1 MHSIL
6 KKSLLFQNKYCKLRT
21 QLHHNHSN
29 TIFMKIRELI
39 GKITLQENIS
49 PIERNK
55 VSGTFVIHI
64 PNPLASYYSRFTEV
78 NRPNSI
84 VLITKN
90 PVSFERI
97 LRATRSI
104 NEEMEL
110 GLDGAKCEVVIG
122 SKKYSGIRIMGI
134 DRYTNIDKVQ
144 AAYQQEG
151 FEFHK
156 NTRLSKGTDAIIR
169 VNKFFSIVDIEEGI
183 YQSPNNKDRYYFEVP
198 KYMKWEEFREITF
211 DIKNNISVTNYDIAR
226 GIIYEKDGITDVL
239 RVLKPNISVDMVRK
253 IREKYLDRLS

>member
-1 MHSIL
+1 M
-6 KKSLLFQNKYCKLRT
+6 KT
-21 QLHHNHSN
+21 QLQKNQSN
-29 TIFMKIRELI
+29 TIYMKIHELI

-84 VLITKN
+84 VLVTKN
-90 PVSFERI
+90 PVSFEII
-97 LRATRSI
+97 LRITKSI
-104 NEEMEL
+104 NEEHKL
-110 GLDGAKCEVVIG
+110 NLDGAKCEVVIG
-122 SKKYSGIRIMGI
+122 RNKYSGIRLMGI
-134 DRYTNIDKVQ
+134 DRYTNIDKIQ
-144 AAYQQEG
+144 TLYMDAG

-156 NTRLSKGTDAIIR
+156 NIKLNKGTDAIIR
-169 VNKFFSIVDIEEGI
+169 VNKFFNYVDIEEGI

-198 KYMKWEEFREITF
+198 RYMNWEEFRDITF
-211 DIKNNISVTNYDIAR
+211 DIKNNISVTNYDIAK
-226 GIIYEKDGITDVL
+226 GIFYRKDGITDVL
-239 RVLKPNISVDMVRK
+239 RVLKPNMTVDMVKK

>member
-1 MHSIL
+1 
-6 KKSLLFQNKYCKLRT
+6 
-21 QLHHNHSN
+21 
-29 TIFMKIRELI
+29 MKIRELI

-84 VLITKN
+84 VLVTKN
-90 PVSFERI
+90 PVSFESI
-97 LRATRSI
+97 LRASKII
-104 NEEMEL
+104 NEKENL
-110 GLDGAKCEVVIG
+110 GLNGAKCEVVIG
-122 SKKYSGIRIMGI
+122 SKKYYGIRVMGI

-144 AAYQQEG
+144 QAYKAQG
-151 FEFHK
+151 FDFHK
-156 NTRLSKGTDAIIR
+156 STRLAKGTDAIIT
-169 VNKFFSIVDIEEGI
+169 VNKFFNVLDIEDSV

-198 KYMKWEEFREITF
+198 RYMDWEEFRNITF
-211 DIKNNISVTNYDIAR
+211 DIKNNISITNYDIAK
-226 GIIYEKDGITDVL
+226 GILYEQDGITDIL
-239 RVLKPNISVDMVRK
+239 RVLKPNISIDMVKK

>member
-1 MHSIL
+1 M
-6 KKSLLFQNKYCKLRT
+6 KT
-21 QLHHNHSN
+21 QQGDNQSN
-29 TIFMKIRELI
+29 TNLMKVRELI

-84 VLITKN
+84 VFVTKS

-97 LRATRSI
+97 LRATKII
-104 NEEMEL
+104 NKENNL
-110 GLDGAKCEVVIG
+110 SLNGAKCEVLIG
-122 SKKYSGIRIMGI
+122 RNKYSGIRLMGI
-134 DRYTNIDKVQ
+134 DRYTSIDNVQ
-144 AAYQQEG
+144 NAYKDAG

-169 VNKFFSIVDIEEGI
+169 VNKFFNIIDIEEAI

-198 KYMKWEEFREITF
+198 KYMNWDQFREITF
-211 DIKNNISVTNYDIAR
+211 DIKNNISVTNYDIAK
-226 GIIYEKDGITDVL
+226 GILYEKDGITDIL
-239 RVLKPNISVDMVRK
+239 RVIKPNISVDMVK
-253 IREKYLDRLS
+253 EIREKYLDRLS

>member
-1 MHSIL
+1 M
-6 KKSLLFQNKYCKLRT
+6 KT
-21 QLHHNHSN
+21 QLQNNQTN
-29 TIFMKIRELI
+29 TIYMKIRELI

-84 VLITKN
+84 VLVTKN
-90 PVSFERI
+90 PVSFEII
-97 LRATRSI
+97 LRTTKSI
-104 NEEMEL
+104 NEEHKL
-110 GLDGAKCEVVIG
+110 NLDGAKCEVVIG
-122 SKKYSGIRIMGI
+122 RNKYSGIRVMGI
-134 DRYTNIDKVQ
+134 DRYTNIDKIQ
-144 AAYQQEG
+144 TLYRDHG

-156 NTRLSKGTDAIIR
+156 NIKLNKGTDAIIR
-169 VNKFFSIVDIEEGI
+169 VNKFFNIIDIEDGI

-198 KYMKWEEFREITF
+198 KYMNWDEFRDITF
-211 DIKNNISVTNYDIAR
+211 DIKNNISVTNYDIAK
-226 GIIYEKDGITDVL
+226 GIFYRKDGITDVL
-239 RVLKPNISVDMVRK
+239 RVLKPNMTVDMVKK

>member
-1 MHSIL
+1 
-6 KKSLLFQNKYCKLRT
+6 
-21 QLHHNHSN
+21 
-29 TIFMKIRELI
+29 MKIRELI

-84 VLITKN
+84 VLVTKN
-90 PVSFERI
+90 PVSFEII
-97 LRATRSI
+97 LRATKTI
-104 NEEMEL
+104 NDKYEL
-110 GLDGAKCEVVIG
+110 NLDGAKCEVVIG
-122 SKKYSGIRIMGI
+122 RNKYSGIRIMGI

-144 AAYQQEG
+144 TAYRDAG

-156 NTRLSKGTDAIIR
+156 NIKLSKGTDAIIR
-169 VNKFFSIVDIEEGI
+169 VNKFFNIVDVEEGI
-183 YQSPNNKDRYYFEVP
+183 YQSPHNKDRYYFEVP
-198 KYMKWEEFREITF
+198 RYMNWEEFRDITF
-211 DIKNNISVTNYDIAR
+211 DIKNNISVTNYDIAK
-226 GIIYEKDGITDVL
+226 GILYNKDGITDVL
-239 RVLKPNISVDMVRK
+239 RVLKPNMTVDMVRE